1 MKSLLKNL
9 LAAGIIIIVSC
20 ITAAYTTYKVLSGKE
35 NVITETVRS
44 VTPDFIVG
52 TTHAA
57 FPFTQGNADFTTAA
71 EKSIHAVVHIKS
83 TEKGKTRII
92 QHAPN
97 IYDFIFGDGTGR
109 KQRVQTQPKVGFGSG
124 VILSEDGYIVTNN
137 HVIAGADE
145 ISVTLNDNR
154 TFTAELIG
162 SDSNTDLAL
171 LKITVDEKLPYLTV
185 GDSDDLKVG
194 EWVLAVGN
202 PFNLTSTVTAGIVSA
217 KARSL
222 GIYNGGIESFI
233 QTDAAINQGNSGG
246 ALVNIRGELV
256 GVNSVLTSPT
266 GSYAG
271 YGFAIP
277 TSIMTKVTD
286 DLKEFG
292 TVQRAILGIA
302 GSNVNGELAREE
314 DLGTAEGV
322 LVAEVAKEGAAY
334 KAGIKAGDIITEI
347 DGKKIKSMAELQELL
362 AKAIPGTRIDVG
374 VIRDKKSKTFEVTL
388 VNEQGGTD
396 VIKEIGL
403 ESLGAE
409 FKQLEDE
416 EKEELDIDY
425 GVTVTEVGKGIFSNA
440 GIKKGTVILKINN
453 NEIRSTEDIRQVFRK
468 AYNSDE
474 PVLFITALT
483 NSGKKVFYS
492 VPLQ

>member
-1 MKSLLKNL
+1 MKLLLKNL
-9 LAAGIIIIVSC
+9 FIAGIIIIASY
-20 ITAAYTTYKVLSGKE
+20 ITATYTTYKVLSGKE

-44 VTPDFIVG
+44 VTPDFIIGDAPSTPVSIPG
-52 TTHAA
+52 DTDLTA
-57 FPFTQGNADFTTAA
+57 AA

-109 KQRVQTQPKVGFGSG
+109 KQRVHTRPKVGFGSG

-137 HVIAGADE
+137 HVISGADE

-162 SDSNTDLAL
+162 TDSDTDLAL
-171 LKITVDEKLPYLTV
+171 LKITTEEQLPFLSIGNSDE
-185 GDSDDLKVG
+185 LKIG

-222 GIYNGGIESFI
+222 GVYNGGIESFI

-246 ALVNIRGELV
+246 ALVNVRGELV

-277 TSIMTKVTD
+277 VSIVTKVTD
-286 DLKEFG
+286 DLKKFG
-292 TVQRAILGIA
+292 TVQRAVLGIIG
-302 GSNVNGELAREE
+302 GSVSGEFAEKE
-314 DLGTAEGV
+314 DLGTVEGIFISRI
-322 LVAEVAKEGAAY
+322 LKNGAAE
-334 KAGIKAGDIITEI
+334 KAGMKACDVITTVN
-347 DGKKIKSMAELQELL
+347 GKKVRNMAELQEILL
-362 AKAIPGTRIDVG
+362 QLVPGTDIEVEA
-374 VIRDKKSKTFEVTL
+374 IRSKKSRTFNVTL
-388 VNEQGGTD
+388 VNEQGGT
-396 VIKEIGL
+396 EIL
-403 ESLGAE
+403 TES
-409 FKQLEDE
+409 
-416 EKEELDIDY
+416 
-425 GVTVTEVGKGIFSNA
+425 N
-440 GIKKGTVILKINN
+440 
-453 NEIRSTEDIRQVFRK
+453 
-468 AYNSDE
+468 
-474 PVLFITALT
+474 
-483 NSGKKVFYS
+483 
-492 VPLQ
+492 

>member
-1 MKSLLKNL
+1 MKRLLKNL
-9 LAAGIIIIVSC
+9 FIAGIVIIASY
-20 ITAAYTTYKVLSGKE
+20 ITATYTTYKVLSGKE

-44 VTPDFIVG
+44 VTPEFIIGDAPSTPVSIPG
-52 TTHAA
+52 DTDLTA
-57 FPFTQGNADFTTAA
+57 AA

-109 KQRVQTQPKVGFGSG
+109 KQRVHTRPKVGFGSG

-137 HVIAGADE
+137 HVISGADE

-162 SDSNTDLAL
+162 TDSDTDLAL
-171 LKITVDEKLPYLTV
+171 LKITTEEQLPFLSIGNSDE
-185 GDSDDLKVG
+185 LKIG

-222 GIYNGGIESFI
+222 GVYNGGIESFI

-246 ALVNIRGELV
+246 ALVNVRGELV

-277 TSIMTKVTD
+277 VSIVTKVTD
-286 DLKEFG
+286 DLKKFG
-292 TVQRAILGIA
+292 TVQRAVLGIIG
-302 GSNVNGELAREE
+302 GSVSGEFAEKE
-314 DLGTAEGV
+314 DLGTVEGIFISRI
-322 LVAEVAKEGAAY
+322 LKNGAAE
-334 KAGIKAGDIITEI
+334 KAGMKAGDVITTVN
-347 DGKKIKSMAELQELL
+347 GKKVRNMAELQEILL
-362 AKAIPGTRIDVG
+362 QLVPGTDIEVEA
-374 VIRDKKSKTFEVTL
+374 IRSKKSRTFNVTL
-388 VNEQGGTD
+388 VNEQGGT
-396 VIKEIGL
+396 EIL
-403 ESLGAE
+403 TES
-409 FKQLEDE
+409 
-416 EKEELDIDY
+416 
-425 GVTVTEVGKGIFSNA
+425 N
-440 GIKKGTVILKINN
+440 
-453 NEIRSTEDIRQVFRK
+453 
-468 AYNSDE
+468 
-474 PVLFITALT
+474 
-483 NSGKKVFYS
+483 
-492 VPLQ
+492 